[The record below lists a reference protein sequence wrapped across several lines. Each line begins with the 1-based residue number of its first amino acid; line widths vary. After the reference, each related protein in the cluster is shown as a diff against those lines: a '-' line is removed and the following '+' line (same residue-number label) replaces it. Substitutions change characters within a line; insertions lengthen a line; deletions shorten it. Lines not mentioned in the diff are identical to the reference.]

1 MSVEVSSLSH
11 RYGDRVA
18 LADVSFSVRPG
29 EIFGLAGPNGSGKT
43 TLFRIL
49 ATALA
54 PSVGSARVAGADL
67 SDPAAVRRRIG
78 VVFQTPALDLKL
90 TAHENL
96 VHHGWLYGL
105 RGRLL
110 RKRVR
115 ELLERFGLAERADER
130 VETLSGGLRR
140 RVELA
145 KALLHEPEV
154 LLLDEPSGSLDPG
167 ARRDLWD
174 RLRALRGVTVL
185 LTTHLMEEADR
196 CDRLG
201 ILHRGRLVAL
211 GAPAELRAEVGG
223 DVVTVRARDAAALAA
238 ALRERFG
245 VAAEASDGV
254 VRLSR
259 ERGHEFV
266 SALYEA
272 FPDRIEAVTVA
283 RPSLE
288 DVFHLKTREVWS

>member
-1 MSVEVSSLSH
+1 LSVEVSGLSR
-11 RYGDRVA
+11 RYGDRIA
-18 LADVSFSVRPG
+18 LDGLSFSVRAG
-29 EIFGLAGPNGSGKT
+29 EIFALAGPNGSGKT

-49 ATALA
+49 ATALE
-54 PSVGSARVAGADL
+54 PSGGTARVAGADL
-67 SDPAAVRRRIG
+67 SDPAALRRRLG
-78 VVFQTPALDLKL
+78 VVFQTPALDPKL
-90 TAHENL
+90 TARENL

-105 RGRLL
+105 RGRPL
-110 RKRVR
+110 RRR
-115 ELLERFGLAERADER
+115 ADDMLGRFGLADRAEER

-174 RLRALRGVTVL
+174 HLRALRGVTIL
-185 LTTHLMEEADR
+185 LTTHLMEEAER

-211 GAPAELRAEVGG
+211 GAPAELRAQVGG
-223 DVVTVRARDAAALAA
+223 DVVTVRARDAAGLAA

-266 SALYEA
+266 AALYEA

-288 DVFHLKTREVWS
+288 DVFHLRTREVWS

>member
-1 MSVEVSSLSH
+1 LSVDVSNLSH

-54 PSVGSARVAGADL
+54 PSAGSARVAGADL
-67 SDPAAVRRRIG
+67 SDAAAVRRRIG
-78 VVFQTPALDLKL
+78 VVFQAPALDLKL
-90 TAHENL
+90 TARENL

-110 RKRVR
+110 RKRAQ

-145 KALLHEPEV
+145 KALLHEPQV

-174 RLRALRGVTVL
+174 HLRALRGVTVL

-223 DVVTVRARDAAALAA
+223 DVVTVRARDAAGLAA
-238 ALRERFG
+238 TLRERFG

>member
-1 MSVEVSSLSH
+1 MSVEVSALSH

-18 LADVSFSVRPG
+18 LEDVSFCVRSG
-29 EIFGLAGPNGSGKT
+29 EIFALAGPNGSGKT

-49 ATALA
+49 ATALV
-54 PSVGSARVAGADL
+54 PFGGTARVAGVDL
-67 SDPAAVRRRIG
+67 SDPARLRRRIG
-78 VVFQTPALDLKL
+78 VVFQTPALDPKL
-90 TAHENL
+90 TARENL
-96 VHHGWLYGL
+96 LHHGWLYGL
-105 RGRLL
+105 RGRSL
-110 RKRVR
+110 RLRAA
-115 ELLERFGLAERADER
+115 EWLERFRLADRADER
-130 VETLSGGLRR
+130 VEILSGGLRR

-145 KALLHEPEV
+145 KALLHEPQV

-174 RLRALRGVTVL
+174 HLRALRGVTVL
-185 LTTHLMEEADR
+185 LATHLMDEAEG

-211 GAPAELRAEVGG
+211 GAPAELRAQVGG
-223 DVVTVRARDAAALAA
+223 DVVTVRARNAAALAA

-245 VAAEASDGV
+245 VAVEASDGV
-254 VRLSR
+254 VRLTR

-266 SALYEA
+266 AALYEA
-272 FPDRIEAVTVA
+272 FGDGIEAVTVA

>member
-1 MSVEVSSLSH
+1 MSVEVSALSH

-18 LADVSFSVRPG
+18 LEEVSFSVRSG
-29 EIFGLAGPNGSGKT
+29 EIFALAGPNGSGKT

-54 PSVGSARVAGADL
+54 PSGGTARVAGVDL
-67 SDPAAVRRRIG
+67 SDPARLRRRIG
-78 VVFQTPALDLKL
+78 VVFQTPALDPKL
-90 TAHENL
+90 TARENL
-96 VHHGWLYGL
+96 LHHGWLYGL
-105 RGRLL
+105 RGRPL
-110 RKRVR
+110 RLRAA
-115 ELLERFGLAERADER
+115 EWLERFRLADRADER

-145 KALLHEPEV
+145 KALLHEPQV

-167 ARRDLWD
+167 ARRDLRD
-174 RLRALRGVTVL
+174 HLRALRGVTVL
-185 LTTHLMEEADR
+185 LTTHLMDEAEG

-211 GAPAELRAEVGG
+211 GAPAELRAQVGG
-223 DVVTVRARDAAALAA
+223 DVVTVRARDAARLAA

-254 VRLSR
+254 VRFTR

-266 SALYEA
+266 AALYEVFRDA
-272 FPDRIEAVTVA
+272 IEAVTVA